1 MKTCRSIRVNVETSK
16 ANKFSVQK
24 CSTLVKSSMPRYQKS
39 EYGNIGKSSLIYRKV
54 ENTY

>member
-1 MKTCRSIRVNVETSK
+1 MKTCHSIRVTVETSK

-54 ENTY
+54 EKTY